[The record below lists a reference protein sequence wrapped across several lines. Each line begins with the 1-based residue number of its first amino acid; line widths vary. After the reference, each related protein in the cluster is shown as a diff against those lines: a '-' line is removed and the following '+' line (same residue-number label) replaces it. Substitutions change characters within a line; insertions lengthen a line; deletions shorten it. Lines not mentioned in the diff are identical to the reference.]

1 METGSAGDAARPLP
15 PAGRR
20 AVEEL
25 AQFLAGTDWQPDRAF
40 ASPLARAQESARILL
55 LGVPREV
62 ETLAELDPVYEP
74 AAVLAALAER
84 GVRDGQVLLVG
95 HQPLLARLAAL
106 LEARQERALA
116 PAGLIRLAFT
126 AELGPGLGQLELERA
141 RLGLVQ
147 GQTPG
152 RRDGTGNDIAAGS
165 ASDGP

>member
-1 METGSAGDAARPLP
+1 MEAGSAGDAARPLS

-55 LGVPREV
+55 L
-62 ETLAELDPVYEP
+62 PVYEP

-126 AELGPGLGQLELERA
+126 TELGPGLGQLELERA